1 MLYSLTTT
9 LTPRQFTYVGY
20 KKLLKTFTAP
30 RANEFA
36 IEYYDHNII
45 CHNKD
50 QFLDEDRFANP
61 QLTENFFIKTSYVF
75 TLNIFDRKND
85 HIISESL
92 ADIQAYEIFYNK
104 FQLFSLTF
112 HFISPQEPICTVPT
126 ILCYALNKRTHI
138 HTIVLY
144 KIILICTSHQDNLTI
159 VFSFLTQGT
168 RHHFSLVLHIAS
180 KILTSTVSSATIT
193 QLPKCIYSVPSRRPL
208 MPKNPDP
215 SLPRMNLSSLLKYR
229 Y

>member
-1 MLYSLTTT
+1 MLYRLTTT

-30 RANEFA
+30 RANEFT
-36 IEYYDHNII
+36 IEYYDHYII
-45 CHNKD
+45 RPNQD

-61 QLTENFFIKTSYVF
+61 QLTEKRFIKTSYVF
-75 TLNIFDRKND
+75 TLNIFDRKYD

-92 ADIQAYEIFYNK
+92 ADIQAYASLHDK

-112 HFISPQEPICTVPT
+112 HFLTPHDICTVPT
-126 ILCYALNKRTHI
+126 ILCYALNKPTHI
-138 HTIVLY
+138 HTTVLY
-144 KIILICTSHQDNLTI
+144 KIILICIPHQDNLTI
-159 VFSFLTQGT
+159 VFSFLTQST
-168 RHHFSLVLHIAS
+168 RHHFSLILHIAS
-180 KILTSTVSSATIT
+180 NILTSTASSANMT
-193 QLPKCIYSVPSRRPL
+193 QLPKCIYFVPSRRPS

-215 SLPRMNLSSLLKYR
+215 SLSRMISSSLLKYP